1 MTTQFYQIIGERPG
15 GLAEEKER
23 GVRYHVLSTK
33 RRGYMATYSHSRLST
48 FEQCRLR
55 YKFAYI
61 DRIRVP
67 GEGVE
72 AFLGS
77 VVHDVLERLYT
88 DVRHAKVPPIDEV
101 IDLYHS
107 LWDDRWSDEVR
118 IVKRDY
124 TPRNY
129 RDMGEKYLRGYY
141 DRHHPFEEG
150 VILGLET
157 QDMLDLGD
165 GNRFHIR
172 IDRLVNEGGGV
183 FSVNDYKT
191 GSSLPRQE
199 QLDTDRQLSMYALW
213 VREHFPEAVKVRLVW
228 HYLAFEREMAA
239 EPGPEDLHNVRDQ
252 VIGRIGEME
261 RCSSFEPTVTTLCRW
276 CNYQEIC
283 PAMSHEARTRD
294 LPPEEFLE
302 EDGVRLVNRLK
313 ELSDRE
319 KELSRE
325 VVKVRQEIIEY
336 ARQFDLGAVVGSTA
350 RVTIVETDEPMV
362 PRKGTP
368 EREELER
375 RLRERGLYDDVLSLD
390 ANAVKRLDDATLEE
404 LGLEREVK
412 RQVRLGRK

>member
-1 MTTQFYQIIGERPG
+1 
-15 GLAEEKER
+15 
-23 GVRYHVLSTK
+23 
-33 RRGYMATYSHSRLST
+33 MATYSHSRLST

-61 DRIRVP
+61 DRIKVP
-67 GEGVE
+67 GESVE

-77 VVHDVLERLYT
+77 IVHDVLEKLYT
-88 DVRHAKVPPIDEV
+88 DVRHAKIPSLDEV
-101 IDLYHS
+101 IDLYHG
-107 LWDDRWSDEVR
+107 LWEERWSDEVR
-118 IVKRDY
+118 IVRGEY
-124 TPRNY
+124 SPRNY

-141 DRHHPFEEG
+141 DRHHPFDEG
-150 VILGLET
+150 VVLGLET
-157 QDMLDLGD
+157 QDLLDLGD

-172 IDRLVNEGGGV
+172 IDRLVNEGCGV

-213 VREHFPEAVKVRLVW
+213 VRERFPEAARVRLVW
-228 HYLAFEREMAA
+228 HYLAFEREMVA
-239 EPGPEDLHNVRDQ
+239 EPGPEALEVIRGQ
-252 VIGRIGEME
+252 VIGRIGEIE
-261 RCSSFEPTVTTLCRW
+261 SCSSFEPTVTTLCRW
-276 CNYQEIC
+276 CDYQEIC

-294 LPPEEFLE
+294 LTPEEFLE

-313 ELSDRE
+313 ELSERE
-319 KELSRE
+319 KELSAE
-325 VVKVRQEIIEY
+325 VLEVRREIIEY
-336 ARQFDLGAVVGSTA
+336 ARQFELGAVVGSTA

-375 RLRERGLYDDVLSLD
+375 RLKERGLYDDMLSLD
-390 ANAVKRLDDATLEE
+390 ANAVKRLDDATLKE